1 MASTRERRIAKE
13 LADIHNDKD
22 NSGVVAHPVDPA
34 NLTHLKGTFPGPPD
48 SPYAGGTFQVDI
60 VIPEMYP
67 FKSPVMKFDTK
78 IWHPNVSSVTG
89 AICLDTLGA
98 GWSPVG
104 TIKMAL
110 ISLRM
115 LLESPNPKDP
125 QDAEVAKMLMDS
137 PAQFAQ
143 KAHDWSVKYAG
154 APRRDIAAETFE
166 KQKAAEEK
174 KDDPSRYQ
182 GYSRVLVDR
191 FVGMGFDVDQV
202 VEAFNFVGIDRN
214 GGEDYDLEEAYMGDI
229 TARLLGEQ

>member
-1 MASTRERRIAKE
+1 MATTRERRIAKE

-22 NSGVVAHPVDPA
+22 NSGVLANPIDPS

-48 SPYAGGTFQVDI
+48 TPYAGGTYQIDI
-60 VIPEMYP
+60 VVPDMYP
-67 FKSPVMKFDTK
+67 FKSPIMKFDTK

-89 AICLDTLGA
+89 AICLDTLGS

-125 QDAEVAKMLMDS
+125 QDAEVAKMMMEQ
-137 PAQFAQ
+137 PNEFAA
-143 KAHDWSVKYAG
+143 KAHDWAVKYAG
-154 APRRDIAAETFE
+154 APRRETLTHNYE
-166 KQKAAEEK
+166 KSTAPVV
-174 KDDPSRYQ
+174 KDDPSRYK
-182 GYSRVLVDR
+182 GYNKELVDR
-191 FVGMGFDVDQV
+191 FVNMGFEVDAV
-202 VEAFNFVGIDRN
+202 VDAFIFVGIDRN
-214 GGEDYDLEEAYMGDI
+214 GGEDYELEEAYMGDI